1 MPWFWV
7 VGSSPLARPG
17 EATPLSPNL
26 GVRMQRVCNERII
39 TMSDTL
45 SGKGHRT
52 YLERERLG
60 ARARD
65 GTDNGMVGGLICFLY
80 GQYRRLTANVAF
92 NRLSPNRSS
101 TAR

>member
-1 MPWFWV
+1 MPWFCV

-52 YLERERLG
+52 YLERERQG
-60 ARARD
+60 AARARD
-65 GTDNGMVGGLICFLY
+65 GTGIGMVGGLICFL
-80 GQYRRLTANVAF
+80 
-92 NRLSPNRSS
+92 
-101 TAR
+101 

>member
-7 VGSSPLARPG
+7 VKLGRAVWRGRARRPHYRR
-17 EATPLSPNL
+17 NL

-80 GQYRRLTANVAF
+80 GQ
-92 NRLSPNRSS
+92 
-101 TAR
+101 